1 MSSVS
6 ASRPEPWPV
15 LNVADPSAP
24 NVNWSLRNLITPKL
38 PKSFAATV
46 RSSTLLISITES
58 PKILGTVAR
67 TPFNSADIVGEVP
80 IAVGLGVTVKSA
92 V

>member
-1 MSSVS
+1 M
-6 ASRPEPWPV
+6 
-15 LNVADPSAP
+15 
-24 NVNWSLRNLITPKL
+24 
-38 PKSFAATV
+38 

-67 TPFNSADIVGEVP
+67 IPFKLAATVGEVP

>member
-1 MSSVS
+1 M
-6 ASRPEPWPV
+6 
-15 LNVADPSAP
+15 
-24 NVNWSLRNLITPKL
+24 
-38 PKSFAATV
+38 

-58 PKILGTVAR
+58 PNILGTLAII
-67 TPFNSADIVGEVP
+67 PFKLADIVGEVP